1 MILVHM
7 RRWRFLLY
15 AAAGAVALISALA
28 LSAPLFGNLGAVNA
42 ARWLFLSSSYK
53 SKVLAQP
60 VSASGELRHIEWD
73 GWGWAGQDTTVY
85 LVFEPTDALSVA
97 AKSQQP
103 SKFGG
108 IPCEVYRVRRLESHW
123 YTVQFYTN
131 EFWGRRN
138 ALNCRGSE
146 TR

>member
-1 MILVHM
+1 VH
-7 RRWRFLLY
+7 
-15 AAAGAVALISALA
+15 
-28 LSAPLFGNLGAVNA
+28 N
-42 ARWLFLSSSYK
+42 
-53 SKVLAQP
+53 
-60 VSASGELRHIEWD
+60 
-73 GWGWAGQDTTVY
+73 
-85 LVFEPTDALSVA
+85 LVFEAADALSVA

-103 SKFGG
+103 GKFGG

-138 ALNCRGSE
+138 ALNCSGSE